1 MTIPGLI
8 LVNGTNKSAILTSSI
23 TESFFASGGVGFFG
37 GSELFETSGGG
48 ADFVREFSKS
58 LDDFNASSLA
68 GKVFEKWDMDK
79 DGVRK
84 EVGYGIERTLFSPGP
99 NRHSYKHLCCSAGQA
114 KA

>member
-48 ADFVREFSKS
+48 ADFVREFSKNG
-58 LDDFNASSLA
+58 LEESSLGDSGFGNSFFFFCNMFIGSFSA
-68 GKVFEKWDMDK
+68 FLANCG
-79 DGVRK
+79 
-84 EVGYGIERTLFSPGP
+84 LF
-99 NRHSYKHLCCSAGQA
+99 
-114 KA
+114 